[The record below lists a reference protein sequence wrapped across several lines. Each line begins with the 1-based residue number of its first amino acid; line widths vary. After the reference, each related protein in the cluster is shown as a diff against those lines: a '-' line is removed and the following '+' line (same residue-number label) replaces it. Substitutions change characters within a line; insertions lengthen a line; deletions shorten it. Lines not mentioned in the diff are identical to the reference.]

1 MRVSCQCNVVTSRQ
15 RASTIFKWF
24 TLRRD
29 GAVPGD
35 LKRDYWPIIETM
47 VEADIG
53 SKTEL
58 ALRFGVVGL
67 GGIFMTWASARPE
80 ITLWLATFLLTNGY
94 YSWRLSRI
102 KAPVSWSTYAQ
113 LKLLF
118 MISVTLY
125 TSCAIYV
132 FLLGTPAYVTLAMA
146 ALIAQALF
154 NISRHRQ
161 SNTLVFYD
169 TVVVALTGMFFG
181 LSSIEKA
188 NGGFAEEMVII
199 IATVGVCS
207 YYVIA
212 QIRKIQIHDAL
223 RASRQEAVQ
232 TQKMRAVGQLTAGIA
247 HEFNNLLTVIRG
259 NIELAQLAQ
268 GTLDSQERLADAIA
282 AADRADALTSQLLS
296 LSRKAHLNAETVDLT
311 KFWQRFGGTIQR
323 IAPATMTVRIEADP
337 VAKTLYCDPN
347 QLEAALIKLIV
358 NARHALAGQGNVWL
372 GSRLATPD
380 ECSRFGL
387 APAGSYVVISV
398 RDDGPGIPAE
408 NLPKVIE
415 PFFTTRGVGQGTGL
429 GLPMVKGFCEQSGGG
444 FTINSTDQGTTVLM
458 AIPINRPAPPKKDQ
472 QNKAP

>member
-282 AADRADALTSQLLS
+282 AADRADALTSQ
-296 LSRKAHLNAETVDLT
+296 
-311 KFWQRFGGTIQR
+311 R
-323 IAPATMTVRIEADP
+323 IAPATMTVRSEADP

-358 NARHALAGQGNVWL
+358 NARHALGGQGNVWL

-380 ECSRFGL
+380 ECTRFSL